1 MNNYDLGDKVYC
13 FKSHNDEITAYYGF
27 IRAVQINSG
36 GVRQYDIDCL
46 QGDNI
51 ITVAANEQTMALSE
65 QELKNKIEKFKQYL
79 LESDELAEKFFGVSE
94 FSISELRDSLKGG
107 DNGK

>member
-1 MNNYDLGDKVYC
+1 MIKYDLGDKVYC

-51 ITVAANEQTMALSE
+51 VTIAANEQTMDATE
-65 QELKNKIEKFKQYL
+65 DGLKAKIEKFKQYL

-107 DNGK
+107 NNGK

>member
-1 MNNYDLGDKVYC
+1 MKYDLGQKVYC

-46 QGDNI
+46 QGENI
-51 ITVAANEQTMALSE
+51 VTIAANEQTMDATE
-65 QELKNKIEKFKQYL
+65 DGLKSKIEKFKQYL

-94 FSISELRDSLKGG
+94 FSIADLRESLKGG
-107 DNGK
+107 KDGE

>member
-1 MNNYDLGDKVYC
+1 MKYDLGQRVYC
-13 FKSHNDEITAYYGF
+13 FKSVNDEITAYYGF

-51 ITVAANEQTMALSE
+51 IKVAANEQTMALSE

>member
-1 MNNYDLGDKVYC
+1 MAYDLGQKVYC

>member
-1 MNNYDLGDKVYC
+1 MAYDLGQKVYC

-65 QELKNKIEKFKQYL
+65 QDLKNKIEKFKQYL